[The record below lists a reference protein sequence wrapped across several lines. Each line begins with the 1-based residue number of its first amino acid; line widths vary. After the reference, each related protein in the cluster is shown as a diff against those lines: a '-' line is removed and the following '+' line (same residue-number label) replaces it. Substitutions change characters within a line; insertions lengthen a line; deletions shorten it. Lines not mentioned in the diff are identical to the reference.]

1 MPKSNRIDWD
11 DSATAGQNAR
21 SKLPA
26 LVEHYFR
33 IGRKVAAP
41 GSPEAALH
49 QFRLTT
55 KRLRYTLEFFRFCY
69 GPGLG
74 KRLAVL
80 REVQSCLGEISDCA
94 VTRELAAG
102 MLRARWAEGQ
112 RADRFL
118 RAGRAAKPPSS
129 ASTGGKWSMSPARSA
144 AGKTTS
150 PRRAAFRPRR
160 A

>member
-1 MPKSNRIDWD
+1 MPKSDRIDWD

-21 SKLPA
+21 MKLPA
-26 LVEHYFR
+26 LVENYFQ

-41 GSPEAALH
+41 GSKEAALH

-69 GPGLG
+69 GPGLE

-118 RAGRAAKPPSS
+118 RGRARRKTAQFRQYWREVVDVPGEERRWQNYLAKE
-129 ASTGGKWSMSPARSA
+129 GGL
-144 AGKTTS
+144 
-150 PRRAAFRPRR
+150 
-160 A
+160 